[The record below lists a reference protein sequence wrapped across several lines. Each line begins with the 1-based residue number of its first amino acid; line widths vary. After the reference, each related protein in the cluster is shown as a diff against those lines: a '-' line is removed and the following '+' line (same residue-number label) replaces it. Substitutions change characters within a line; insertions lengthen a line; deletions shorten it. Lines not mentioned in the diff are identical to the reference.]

1 MMKALVLLWLCV
13 AQGQAAYMVSL
24 RTSTRTALN
33 SISMGLIKK
42 QERNEDQ
49 GSGGLLI
56 DKMKAGTAPGFILPQ
71 IFPPEASDGAA
82 GCLQLAFLIPMTRA
96 RARGSLS
103 KSAASCSVMAPAN
116 WSASVI
122 VTARS

>member
-1 MMKALVLLWLCV
+1 MMRALVLLWLCV

-56 DKMKAGTAPGFILPQ
+56 DKMKAGTAAVG
-71 IFPPEASDGAA
+71 G
-82 GCLQLAFLIPMTRA
+82 
-96 RARGSLS
+96 GSLFPS
-103 KSAASCSVMAPAN
+103 DDLGSPDISAYKRRMAKTTKAADEQSAEAKEKSSQDD
-116 WSASVI
+116 
-122 VTARS
+122 

>member
-1 MMKALVLLWLCV
+1 MMRALVLLWLCV
-13 AQGQAAYMVSL
+13 AQGQAAYMVCL

-56 DKMKAGTAPGFILPQ
+56 DKMKA
-71 IFPPEASDGAA
+71 DAA
-82 GCLQLAFLIPMTRA
+82 AAVGG
-96 RARGSLS
+96 GSLFPS
-103 KSAASCSVMAPAN
+103 DDLGSPDISAYKKRMAKATKAADEQSAEAKEKSSQDD
-116 WSASVI
+116 
-122 VTARS
+122 